1 VPSVSQLKGGWEG
14 SLRGGRGTLW
24 SPGPPLKKPMS
35 LQKAAADFRYLL
47 NRGYPHENSLA
58 LVGNRYD
65 LSRAARQILH
75 RGVFADAVAEVRRA
89 KLKPLSALAGQP
101 LALDGHNVLI
111 TLESALKGRVLLDA
125 DDGFIRD
132 IAQLS
137 RAYRDSPVT
146 RQALTLLAAYL
157 SRHRPGPLTILFDAP
172 MKRSGELA
180 EQTRQIFAAQGITAG
195 ARAVP
200 VPERELLV
208 FAGAV
213 ATSDTHLIDAKDII
227 VDLAGEIIRRELP
240 AAVQPISLSSEF

>member
-1 VPSVSQLKGGWEG
+1 
-14 SLRGGRGTLW
+14 
-24 SPGPPLKKPMS
+24 MS
-35 LQKAAADFRYLL
+35 LHEAAADFRYLL
-47 NRGYPHENSLA
+47 NRGYPRDTSLS
-58 LVGNRYD
+58 LVGNRYA
-65 LSRAARQILH
+65 LPRPNRQLLH

-111 TLESALKGRVLLDA
+111 TLESALKGRILLDA
-125 DDGFIRD
+125 DDSFIRD

-137 RAYRDSPVT
+137 RAYRDSPAT

-180 EQTRQIFAAQGITAG
+180 EQTWRLFAAQGLDVQ

-227 VDLAGEIIRRELP
+227 VDLAGEIIRRELS
-240 AAVQPISLSSEF
+240 AVAQPISLSSELQTMSF